1 MTTLCLY
8 PSQNKEAYSKSILL
22 DRIESHLRSFL
33 PAKELKRKT
42 HLMKF
47 LKSHY
52 EYIIVGC
59 CFLLLFINVG
69 LASSSFNVYQ
79 PYLAEIPG
87 IGHAGAGAILTVR
100 TFTSF
105 ICMFLVMYYYRFIPV
120 RSGILI
126 ASLLTATGFL
136 VFSFAD
142 SMMGFCLG
150 AILTGM
156 GYGLGG
162 MVASTLV
169 IGNWF
174 YGHVGTAAGIAAVGS
189 GVASMVMPVIL
200 APLIENV
207 GLHQAFIAES
217 VLAAVLALVVFCL
230 LRAKPS
236 DVGLVPVEA
245 KARPTKKTQAT
256 FSTKALPRSYQML
269 MEIAMVCLGAV
280 AVVGMNYLSILFTSD
295 GISTMLAATFISLTG
310 MFLTIGKLVVGIA
323 FDRFGTIKGST
334 VFFGFMIVGLILCC
348 AASLGNPVEAALAA
362 CIYGAGTALGSTG
375 ISVWSLEL
383 SPAQQSLKL
392 IRNFQLAY
400 AFGGFIFNLMP
411 GTIVHF
417 GGTYTTSYVVLTLL
431 ALICATIVLSV
442 YKKVAR

>member
-1 MTTLCLY
+1 MR
-8 PSQNKEAYSKSILL
+8 LL
-22 DRIESHLRSFL
+22 
-33 PAKELKRKT
+33 KT
-42 HLMKF
+42 
-47 LKSHY
+47 HY
-52 EYIIVGC
+52 EYVIVGC

-79 PYLAEIPG
+79 PYLAELPG
-87 IGHAGAGAILTVR
+87 IGHGGAGAILTVR

-105 ICMFLVMYYYRFIPV
+105 VCMFLVMYYYRFINV
-120 RSGILI
+120 RLGILI
-126 ASLLTATGFL
+126 ASLLTATGFV
-136 VFSFAD
+136 VFSLSD
-142 SMMGFCLG
+142 TMPGFCL
-150 AILTGM
+150 ASVLTGM

-189 GVASMVMPVIL
+189 GVASMIMPVIL
-200 APLIENV
+200 APIIEAV
-207 GLHQAFIAES
+207 GMHEAFLAEA
-217 VLAAVLALVVFCL
+217 VLALILALVVFAL

-236 DVGLVPVEA
+236 DMGLAPVEA
-245 KARPTKKTQAT
+245 KARPTKKARAT
-256 FSTKALPRSYQML
+256 FSANELPRKYQVL

-295 GISTMLAATFISLTG
+295 GLSTMLAATLISLTG
-310 MFLTIGKLVVGIA
+310 MFLTLGKFVVGIV
-323 FDRFGTIKGST
+323 FDQVGTRKGST
-334 VFFGFMIVGLILCC
+334 VFFVFLVGGLILCC
-348 AASLGNPVEAALAA
+348 CAQLGNPVEAALAA
-362 CIYGAGTALGSTG
+362 CIYGSGVALGSTG

-417 GGTYTTSYVVLTLL
+417 GGTYTMSYVVLTLL
-431 ALICATIVLSV
+431 ALTCAIIVLRV
-442 YKKVAR
+442 YRKVTAR

>member
-1 MTTLCLY
+1 
-8 PSQNKEAYSKSILL
+8 
-22 DRIESHLRSFL
+22 
-33 PAKELKRKT
+33 
-42 HLMKF
+42 
-47 LKSHY
+47 
-52 EYIIVGC
+52 
-59 CFLLLFINVG
+59 
-69 LASSSFNVYQ
+69 
-79 PYLAEIPG
+79 
-87 IGHAGAGAILTVR
+87 
-100 TFTSF
+100 
-105 ICMFLVMYYYRFIPV
+105 
-120 RSGILI
+120 
-126 ASLLTATGFL
+126 
-136 VFSFAD
+136 
-142 SMMGFCLG
+142 
-150 AILTGM
+150 
-156 GYGLGG
+156 
-162 MVASTLV
+162 
-169 IGNWF
+169 
-174 YGHVGTAAGIAAVGS
+174 
-189 GVASMVMPVIL
+189 
-200 APLIENV
+200 
-207 GLHQAFIAES
+207 
-217 VLAAVLALVVFCL
+217 
-230 LRAKPS
+230 
-236 DVGLVPVEA
+236 
-245 KARPTKKTQAT
+245 
-256 FSTKALPRSYQML
+256 

-348 AASLGNPVEAALAA
+348 AASLGNPIEAALAA

-442 YKKVAR
+442 YKKVTR